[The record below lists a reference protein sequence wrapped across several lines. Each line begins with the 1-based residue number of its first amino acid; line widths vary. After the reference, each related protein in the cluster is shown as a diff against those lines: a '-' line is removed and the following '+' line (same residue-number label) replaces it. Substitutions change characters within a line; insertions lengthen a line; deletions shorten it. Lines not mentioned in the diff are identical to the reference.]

1 MLTALLVGDFPTITC
16 IAFAAPACASEP
28 LADALKPLVLSI
40 VHNDDLVPR
49 LSDCNCHQLAIDLIA
64 DDALYKERFAK
75 DKSAYYNYV
84 KTLGKVS

>member
-1 MLTALLVGDFPTITC
+1 LAL
-16 IAFAAPACASEP
+16 
-28 LADALKPLVLSI
+28 
-40 VHNDDLVPR
+40 
-49 LSDCNCHQLAIDLIA
+49 DLIA